1 MALREHFPLKNSKDQ
16 AVMDL
21 DIALILGQDGITS
34 GAIYALLALC
44 ILLVFTVTR
53 ILLIP
58 LGEFSVFG
66 ALTLASIQA
75 GTPSRIVWLLVIF
88 FAVQL
93 LLDVYASLRN
103 KTPFNLRSHSLWAVY
118 IALVVGAM
126 YLLPLASLPMLI
138 QVLLALAIITPLGPQ
153 IYRLFFQPL
162 VAAKSLVLL
171 IVSIAVH
178 VSLVGIG
185 LLIFGPDGAQTKPFS
200 DAVYQ
205 VGSLAVNSQT
215 LYINVAFFSM
225 IIVLWYFFGK
235 TLYGKALRATAVNRV
250 GAQLM
255 GISPIFAGKI
265 TFAMAAFMGAF
276 AGILIA
282 PITTLYYD
290 SGFIISLKG
299 FVGAIIGGLASF
311 PVAAAGSVAV
321 GIIEAFS
328 MFWASDYKEIIVF
341 TLIIPFLLWKSLT
354 SRHIEEDHE

>member
-1 MALREHFPLKNSKDQ
+1 
-16 AVMDL
+16 MDL

-66 ALTLASIQA
+66 ALTLAAIQA
-75 GTPSRIVWLLVIF
+75 GTPSRIVWLLVVF
-88 FAVQL
+88 FVVQVL
-93 LLDVYASLRN
+93 IDVYVSLKN
-103 KTPFNLRSHSLWAVY
+103 NAKFNLKGHTIWAVY
-118 IALVVGAM
+118 IALVTAAM
-126 YLLPLASLPMLI
+126 YFLPLASLPI
-138 QVLLALAIITPLGPQ
+138 FVQVMLALAVVTPLGPQ

-162 VAAKSLVLL
+162 VAAKPLVLL

-178 VSLVGIG
+178 VALVGIG
-185 LLIFGPDGAQTKPFS
+185 LLIFGPNGAQTKPFS
-200 DAVYQ
+200 EATFE
-205 VGSLAVNSQT
+205 VGNLMVSSQT
-215 LYINVAFFSM
+215 LFILAAFFIL
-225 IIVLWYFFGK
+225 IIALWYFFGK

-311 PVAAAGSVAV
+311 PVAAAGSVMV

-354 SRHIEEDHE
+354 SRQIAEDHE

>member
-1 MALREHFPLKNSKDQ
+1 
-16 AVMDL
+16 MDL

-66 ALTLASIQA
+66 ALTLAAIQA
-75 GTPSRIVWLLVIF
+75 GTPSRIVWLLVVF
-88 FAVQL
+88 FVVQVL
-93 LLDVYASLRN
+93 IDVYVSLKN
-103 KTPFNLRSHSLWAVY
+103 NAKFNLKGHTIWAVY
-118 IALVVGAM
+118 IALVTAAM
-126 YLLPLASLPMLI
+126 YFLPLASLPI
-138 QVLLALAIITPLGPQ
+138 FVQVMLALAVVTPLGPQ

-162 VAAKSLVLL
+162 VATKPLVLL

-178 VSLVGIG
+178 VALVGIG
-185 LLIFGPDGAQTKPFS
+185 LLIFGPNGAQTKPFS
-200 DAVYQ
+200 EATFE
-205 VGSLAVNSQT
+205 VGSLMVSSQT
-215 LYINVAFFSM
+215 LFILAAFFIL
-225 IIVLWYFFGK
+225 IIALWYFFGK

-311 PVAAAGSVAV
+311 PVAAAGSVMV

-354 SRHIEEDHE
+354 SRQIEEDHE

>member
-1 MALREHFPLKNSKDQ
+1 
-16 AVMDL
+16 MDL
-21 DIALILGQDGITS
+21 NIALILGQDGITS

-58 LGEFSVFG
+58 LGEFSVYG
-66 ALTLASIQA
+66 ALTLAAIQA
-75 GTPSRIVWLLVIF
+75 GNPSTIVWLLVAF
-88 FAVQL
+88 LCTNTA
-93 LLDVYASLRN
+93 LDIYLSVKE
-103 KTPFNLRSHSLWAVY
+103 KTKFNVKSTAIWTVY
-118 IALVVGAM
+118 IGTVVGAM
-126 YLLPLASLPMLI
+126 YSLPLATLPNMI
-138 QVLLALAIITPLGPQ
+138 QVLLALAVITPLGPQ

-162 VAAKSLVLL
+162 VAAKPLVLL

-178 VSLVGIG
+178 VALVGVG
-185 LLIFGPDGAQTKPFS
+185 LLIFGPNGAQTQAFS
-200 DAVYQ
+200 AATFE
-205 VGSLAVNSQT
+205 VGMLTVSSQT
-215 LYINVAFFSM
+215 LFILFAFFLM
-225 IIVLWYFFGK
+225 IFVLWYFFGK

-265 TFAMAAFMGAF
+265 TFALAAFIGAL

-290 SGFIISLKG
+290 SGFLISLKG
-299 FVGAIIGGLASF
+299 FVGAIMGGLASF
-311 PVAAAGSVAV
+311 PVAAAGAV
-321 GIIEAFS
+321 GVGVIESFS

-354 SRHIEEDHE
+354 SRHVEEDHE

>member
-1 MALREHFPLKNSKDQ
+1 
-16 AVMDL
+16 MDL
-21 DIALILGQDGITS
+21 NIALILGQDGITS

-66 ALTLASIQA
+66 ALTLAAIQA
-75 GTPSRIVWLLVIF
+75 GTPSRIVWLLVVF
-88 FAVQL
+88 FVAQL
-93 LLDVYASLRN
+93 LIDVYVSFKNNAKL
-103 KTPFNLRSHSLWAVY
+103 NLKGHALGVAY
-118 IALVVGAM
+118 IALLTAAM
-126 YLLPLASLPMLI
+126 YFLPLANLPI
-138 QVLLALAIITPLGPQ
+138 FVQVILALAVVTPLGPQ

-162 VAAKSLVLL
+162 VAAKPLVLL

-178 VSLVGIG
+178 VALVGIG

-200 DAVYQ
+200 EATFE
-205 VGSLAVNSQT
+205 VGSLVVSSQT
-215 LYINVAFFSM
+215 LFILAAFFIL
-225 IIVLWYFFGK
+225 IIALWYFFGK
-235 TLYGKALRATAVNRV
+235 TLYGKALRATAVNRI

-311 PVAAAGSVAV
+311 PVAAAGSVVV

-354 SRHIEEDHE
+354 SRQIEEDHE

>member
-1 MALREHFPLKNSKDQ
+1 MKTLKRVFSPLKKGQ
-16 AVMDL
+16 GVMDL
-21 DIALILGQDGITS
+21 NIALILGQDGITS

-58 LGEFSVFG
+58 LGEFSVYG
-66 ALTLASIQA
+66 ALTLAAIQA
-75 GTPSRIVWLLVIF
+75 GQPSAIVWLLVAF
-88 FAVQL
+88 FVTNTA
-93 LLDVYASLRN
+93 LDVWVCFKE
-103 KTPFNLRSHSLWAVY
+103 KTKFPLKSALLWAGY
-118 IALVVGAM
+118 IALIVLAM
-126 YLLPLASLPMLI
+126 FSLPLQTLPILL
-138 QVLLALAIITPLGPQ
+138 QALLALAVITPLGPQ

-162 VAAKSLVLL
+162 VAAKPLVLL

-178 VSLVGIG
+178 VALVGVG
-185 LLIFGPDGAQTKPFS
+185 LLIFGPNGAQTQPFS
-200 DAVYQ
+200 DASFD
-205 VGSLAVNSQT
+205 VGSLVINSQT
-215 LYINVAFFSM
+215 LFILFAFFLM
-225 IIVLWYFFGK
+225 IFLLWYFFGK

-265 TFAMAAFMGAF
+265 TFAMAAFMGAL
-276 AGILIA
+276 AGILMA

-290 SGFIISLKG
+290 SGFLISLKG

-311 PVAAAGSVAV
+311 PVAAAGAV
-321 GIIEAFS
+321 VVGLIESFS

-354 SRHIEEDHE
+354 SRHVEEDHE